1 MSLKQKEKDFLLLNI
16 VIFRLIDYFRVLME
30 SRNINGRLTMDQD
43 NTLLNEGLN
52 NSSEVP
58 ANEVSDILPTEE
70 NIPSEEI
77 KPEIPEINFAVLKTE
92 EIVAEMQKLIET
104 YPTGQ
109 IKDVMEKLPEIFEK
123 QYKQEYEQALADFT
137 ADGTP
142 AADFNYKNENKE
154 KFYDLYKLFKE
165 KRITAAKQIEVDRE
179 KNLQIKL
186 QLIEELKELVQ
197 KEEALNKT
205 FQEFKDI
212 QERWRNTGLVPQN
225 RVNDLLETYHHH
237 VENFYNYIKINKEL
251 RDLDL
256 KRNLDAKINLC
267 EEAEKLV
274 ENKDINDAFKQLQL
288 LHTRWKEIGPIPKEQ
303 QEPVWERFK
312 AATSKI
318 NDSYHKFFES
328 LKQEQEDNLK
338 VKEEICGKA
347 AAIAAAEYQGI
358 KEWNAA
364 AQNIIELQEEWKHSG
379 TVPQK
384 ERNRVFKTFRAS
396 CDTFF
401 NRKREFY
408 KQMLEEQEKN
418 LELKTKLCEKVE
430 AIKDSTDWKITTDKI
445 ISYQKEW
452 KKIGPAPRKYSN
464 KIWFRFRAACDEF
477 FNNKNAHFKSIDS
490 EQEKNLEAKK
500 ALIEEVKQF
509 QLVDNNEE
517 NIKKLKEFQAR
528 WNDIGFVPIKEKEA
542 IQEEFR
548 KIINTYFDKLNL
560 DEFDKNLEKY
570 RAKINSLDS
579 SENKEFK
586 IINEREKLI
595 VKIRQLENDIHT
607 WENNIGFIAKSNKS
621 EGLIRELTSKIEKTK
636 QRLALLQEKLKAIDS
651 LI

>member
-77 KPEIPEINFAVLKTE
+77 TPEIPEINFAVLKTE

-104 YPTGQ
+104 CPTGQ

-123 QYKQEYEQALADFT
+123 QYKQEYEQALADFM

-384 ERNRVFKTFRAS
+384 ERNRIFKTFRAS

-418 LELKTKLCEKVE
+418 LELKTKLCE
-430 AIKDSTDWKITTDKI
+430 S
-445 ISYQKEW
+445 
-452 KKIGPAPRKYSN
+452 
-464 KIWFRFRAACDEF
+464 
-477 FNNKNAHFKSIDS
+477 H
-490 EQEKNLEAKK
+490 
-500 ALIEEVKQF
+500 
-509 QLVDNNEE
+509 
-517 NIKKLKEFQAR
+517 
-528 WNDIGFVPIKEKEA
+528 
-542 IQEEFR
+542 
-548 KIINTYFDKLNL
+548 
-560 DEFDKNLEKY
+560 
-570 RAKINSLDS
+570 
-579 SENKEFK
+579 
-586 IINEREKLI
+586 
-595 VKIRQLENDIHT
+595 
-607 WENNIGFIAKSNKS
+607 
-621 EGLIRELTSKIEKTK
+621 
-636 QRLALLQEKLKAIDS
+636 
-651 LI
+651 

>member
-542 IQEEFR
+542 VQEEFR

>member
-1 MSLKQKEKDFLLLNI
+1 
-16 VIFRLIDYFRVLME
+16 
-30 SRNINGRLTMDQD
+30 MDQD

-77 KPEIPEINFAVLKTE
+77 TPEIPEINFAVLKTE

-104 YPTGQ
+104 CPTGQ

-364 AQNIIELQEEWKHSG
+364 AQNIIELQEEWK
-379 TVPQK
+379 Q
-384 ERNRVFKTFRAS
+384 
-396 CDTFF
+396 
-401 NRKREFY
+401 
-408 KQMLEEQEKN
+408 
-418 LELKTKLCEKVE
+418 

-509 QLVDNNEE
+509 QLVDDNEE

-542 IQEEFR
+542 VQEEFR

>member
-1 MSLKQKEKDFLLLNI
+1 
-16 VIFRLIDYFRVLME
+16 
-30 SRNINGRLTMDQD
+30 
-43 NTLLNEGLN
+43 
-52 NSSEVP
+52 
-58 ANEVSDILPTEE
+58 
-70 NIPSEEI
+70 
-77 KPEIPEINFAVLKTE
+77 
-92 EIVAEMQKLIET
+92 
-104 YPTGQ
+104 
-109 IKDVMEKLPEIFEK
+109 
-123 QYKQEYEQALADFT
+123 
-137 ADGTP
+137 
-142 AADFNYKNENKE
+142 
-154 KFYDLYKLFKE
+154 
-165 KRITAAKQIEVDRE
+165 
-179 KNLQIKL
+179 
-186 QLIEELKELVQ
+186 
-197 KEEALNKT
+197 
-205 FQEFKDI
+205 
-212 QERWRNTGLVPQN
+212 
-225 RVNDLLETYHHH
+225 
-237 VENFYNYIKINKEL
+237 
-251 RDLDL
+251 
-256 KRNLDAKINLC
+256 
-267 EEAEKLV
+267 
-274 ENKDINDAFKQLQL
+274 
-288 LHTRWKEIGPIPKEQ
+288 
-303 QEPVWERFK
+303 
-312 AATSKI
+312 
-318 NDSYHKFFES
+318 
-328 LKQEQEDNLK
+328 
-338 VKEEICGKA
+338 
-347 AAIAAAEYQGI
+347 
-358 KEWNAA
+358 
-364 AQNIIELQEEWKHSG
+364 
-379 TVPQK
+379 
-384 ERNRVFKTFRAS
+384 
-396 CDTFF
+396 
-401 NRKREFY
+401 
-408 KQMLEEQEKN
+408 MLEEQEKN

-509 QLVDNNEE
+509 QLVDDNEE

-542 IQEEFR
+542 VQEEFR

>member
-1 MSLKQKEKDFLLLNI
+1 MVL
-16 VIFRLIDYFRVLME
+16 FRK
-30 SRNINGRLTMDQD
+30 
-43 NTLLNEGLN
+43 N
-52 NSSEVP
+52 NKNLSG
-58 ANEVSDILPTEE
+58 N
-70 NIPSEEI
+70 
-77 KPEIPEINFAVLKTE
+77 VLK
-92 EIVAEMQKLIET
+92 
-104 YPTGQ
+104 
-109 IKDVMEKLPEIFEK
+109 LP
-123 QYKQEYEQALADFT
+123 
-137 ADGTP
+137 
-142 AADFNYKNENKE
+142 
-154 KFYDLYKLFKE
+154 
-165 KRITAAKQIEVDRE
+165 
-179 KNLQIKL
+179 
-186 QLIEELKELVQ
+186 
-197 KEEALNKT
+197 
-205 FQEFKDI
+205 
-212 QERWRNTGLVPQN
+212 
-225 RVNDLLETYHHH
+225 
-237 VENFYNYIKINKEL
+237 
-251 RDLDL
+251 
-256 KRNLDAKINLC
+256 
-267 EEAEKLV
+267 
-274 ENKDINDAFKQLQL
+274 
-288 LHTRWKEIGPIPKEQ
+288 
-303 QEPVWERFK
+303 
-312 AATSKI
+312 SKI

-384 ERNRVFKTFRAS
+384 ERNRIFKTFRAS

-509 QLVDNNEE
+509 QLVDDNEE

-542 IQEEFR
+542 VQEEFR

>member
-1 MSLKQKEKDFLLLNI
+1 
-16 VIFRLIDYFRVLME
+16 
-30 SRNINGRLTMDQD
+30 MDQN

-104 YPTGQ
+104 CPTGQ

-509 QLVDNNEE
+509 QLVDDNEE

-542 IQEEFR
+542 VQEEFR

>member
-77 KPEIPEINFAVLKTE
+77 TPEIPEINFAVLKTE

-104 YPTGQ
+104 CPTGQ

-384 ERNRVFKTFRAS
+384 ERNRIFKTFRAS

-500 ALIEEVKQF
+500 VLIEEVKQF
-509 QLVDNNEE
+509 QLVDDNEE

-542 IQEEFR
+542 VQEEFR

>member
-77 KPEIPEINFAVLKTE
+77 TPEIPEINFAVLKTE

-104 YPTGQ
+104 CPTGQ

-237 VENFYNYIKINKEL
+237 VENFYNYIKINKEV

-384 ERNRVFKTFRAS
+384 ERNRIFKTFRAS

-509 QLVDNNEE
+509 QLVDDNEE

-542 IQEEFR
+542 VQEEFR

>member
-1 MSLKQKEKDFLLLNI
+1 MEQENSL
-16 VIFRLIDYFRVLME
+16 
-30 SRNINGRLTMDQD
+30 
-43 NTLLNEGLN
+43 
-52 NSSEVP
+52 
-58 ANEVSDILPTEE
+58 
-70 NIPSEEI
+70 IPEEEI
-77 KPEIPEINFAVLKTE
+77 KNPEILETSTNDEPVVAESKAVENAKEKKEVPEIDFSILSTE
-92 EIVAEMQKLIET
+92 EIIRQAQKLIND
-104 YPTGQ
+104 YPVVSLKEIFEG
-109 IKDVMEKLPEIFEK
+109 LPEIFESR
-123 QYKQEYEQALADFT
+123 YKEEYEKALAIFT
-137 ADGTP
+137 ADGDKP
-142 AADFNYKNENKE
+142 EDFEYKNDNRERFNA
-154 KFYDLYKLFKE
+154 LYKLYKD
-165 KRITAAKQIEVDRE
+165 KKNATARQTEAERE
-179 KNLQIKL
+179 ENLKIKL
-186 QLIEELKELVQ
+186 GIIEELKALVQ
-197 KEEALNKT
+197 KEEALDKT
-205 FQEFKDI
+205 FQEFRDL
-212 QERWRNTGLVPQN
+212 QERWRNTGMVPQGQLN
-225 RVNDLLETYHHH
+225 GLLETYHHH

-256 KRNLDAKINLC
+256 KRNLDAKNALC

-274 ENKDINDAFKQLQL
+274 ENNDIAGAFKQLQL
-288 LHTRWKEIGPIPKEQ
+288 LHSRWKEIGPIPKEQ
-303 QEPVWERFK
+303 KEPLWERFK
-312 AATSKI
+312 AATSQI
-318 NDSYHKFFES
+318 NEKDHHFFES

-509 QLVDNNEE
+509 QLVDDNEE

-542 IQEEFR
+542 VQEEFR

>member
-1 MSLKQKEKDFLLLNI
+1 MYLKQKEKDFLLLNI

-104 YPTGQ
+104 CPMGQ
-109 IKDVMEKLPEIFEK
+109 IKDVIEKLPEIFEK
-123 QYKQEYEQALADFT
+123 QYKQEYEQALAEFT

-509 QLVDNNEE
+509 QLVDDNEE

-542 IQEEFR
+542 VQEEFR

>member
-104 YPTGQ
+104 CPTGQ

-123 QYKQEYEQALADFT
+123 QYKQEYEQALVDFT

-509 QLVDNNEE
+509 QLVDDNEE

-542 IQEEFR
+542 VQEEFR

>member
-77 KPEIPEINFAVLKTE
+77 TPEIPEINFAVLKTE

-104 YPTGQ
+104 CPTGQ

-384 ERNRVFKTFRAS
+384 ERNRIFKTFRAS

-509 QLVDNNEE
+509 QLVDDNEE

-542 IQEEFR
+542 VQEEFR

>member
-58 ANEVSDILPTEE
+58 ANEVSDILP
-70 NIPSEEI
+70 SEEI

-104 YPTGQ
+104 CPTGQ

-542 IQEEFR
+542 VQEEFR

>member
-1 MSLKQKEKDFLLLNI
+1 MEQENSL
-16 VIFRLIDYFRVLME
+16 
-30 SRNINGRLTMDQD
+30 
-43 NTLLNEGLN
+43 
-52 NSSEVP
+52 
-58 ANEVSDILPTEE
+58 
-70 NIPSEEI
+70 IPEEEI
-77 KPEIPEINFAVLKTE
+77 KAPETE
-92 EIVAEMQKLIET
+92 EISASQDARHPADTTDAEHQPEQKENPDIDFSHLNTDEIIRKAHRLLNDFPLSAIREA
-104 YPTGQ
+104 
-109 IKDVMEKLPEIFEK
+109 MESLPELFNQKFKE
-123 QYKQEYEQALADFT
+123 EYDQALAAFT
-137 ADGTP
+137 ADGDLP
-142 AADFNYKNENKE
+142 ENFEYKNDNRDR
-154 KFYDLYKLFKE
+154 FNAVYKQYKDKKNEANRQLE
-165 KRITAAKQIEVDRE
+165 AERE
-179 KNLQIKL
+179 KNLEIKL
-186 QLIEELKELVQ
+186 GVIEELKALVQ
-197 KEEALNKT
+197 KEEALGKT
-205 FQEFKDI
+205 FQEFRDL
-212 QERWRNTGLVPQN
+212 QERWRNTGMVPQGQLN
-225 RVNDLLETYHHH
+225 GLLETYHHH

-509 QLVDNNEE
+509 QLVDDNEE

-542 IQEEFR
+542 VQEEFR

>member
-77 KPEIPEINFAVLKTE
+77 TPEIPEINFAVLKTE

-104 YPTGQ
+104 CPTGQ

-384 ERNRVFKTFRAS
+384 ERNRIFKTFRAS

-509 QLVDNNEE
+509 QLVDDNEE

-542 IQEEFR
+542 VQEEFR

-570 RAKINSLDS
+570 RAKNQFSG
-579 SENKEFK
+579 
-586 IINEREKLI
+586 
-595 VKIRQLENDIHT
+595 Q
-607 WENNIGFIAKSNKS
+607 
-621 EGLIRELTSKIEKTK
+621 
-636 QRLALLQEKLKAIDS
+636 QRK
-651 LI
+651 

>member
-104 YPTGQ
+104 CPTGQ

-154 KFYDLYKLFKE
+154 KFYDFYKLFKE

-509 QLVDNNEE
+509 QLVDDNEE

-542 IQEEFR
+542 VQEEFR

>member
-104 YPTGQ
+104 CPTGQ

-142 AADFNYKNENKE
+142 ATDFNYKNENKE

-500 ALIEEVKQF
+500 TLIEEVKQF
-509 QLVDNNEE
+509 QLVDDNEE

-542 IQEEFR
+542 VQEEFR

>member
-77 KPEIPEINFAVLKTE
+77 TPEIPEINFAVLKTE

-104 YPTGQ
+104 CPTGQ

-384 ERNRVFKTFRAS
+384 ERNRIFKTFRAS

-509 QLVDNNEE
+509 QLVDDNEE

-528 WNDIGFVPIKEKEA
+528 WNDIGFEPIKEKEA
-542 IQEEFR
+542 VQEEFR

>member
-77 KPEIPEINFAVLKTE
+77 TPEIPEINFAVLKTE

-104 YPTGQ
+104 CPMGQ

-274 ENKDINDAFKQLQL
+274 GNKDINDAFKQLQL

-509 QLVDNNEE
+509 QLVDDNEE

-542 IQEEFR
+542 VQEEFR